1 MKPVE
6 PKSEVTT
13 GTKDI
18 PMPMVRKLR
27 RHMNG
32 LDTHRKGTTGW
43 LSLRDRVMIELMLQ
57 TGLRREEVAW
67 INVED
72 VQDRD
77 IMPVIGKG
85 RKKRHVPLRQDLHR
99 IIEAFLKAKRKRG
112 EPMDVMPC
120 SCGESVTVCMECA
133 GTGIAKAPLFMSR
146 KGNRLSLRQIN
157 LIVAGRC
164 EDAGIGHFTPHAL
177 RHTFSRWFLQMSEN
191 INQAVGNLSTILGH
205 SDIRTTYIY
214 LKDNLAD
221 IAASMDRMALN

>member
-18 PMPMVRKLR
+18 PMPKVRKLR
-27 RHMNG
+27 RHMNS
-32 LDTHRKGTTGW
+32 LDIHRAGTTGW
-43 LSLRDRVMIELMLQ
+43 LNFRDRVMIELMLQ

-67 INVED
+67 INIED

-85 RKKRHVPLRQDLHR
+85 RKKRHVPLRQDLRH
-99 IIEAFLKAKRKRG
+99 ILAAFLKAKRKRG
-112 EPMDVMPC
+112 ESLDD
-120 SCGESVTVCMECA
+120 G
-133 GTGIAKAPLFMSR
+133 APLFVSR

>member
-1 MKPVE
+1 MKPVTI
-6 PKSEVTT
+6 KSEVKT

-18 PMPMVRKLR
+18 PMPKVRKLR
-27 RHMNG
+27 RHMNA
-32 LDTHRKGTTGW
+32 LDTHRAGTTGW
-43 LSLRDRVMIELMLQ
+43 LNLRDRVMLELMFQ

-72 VQDRD
+72 VQDREV
-77 IMPVIGKG
+77 MPVVGKG
-85 RKKRHVPLRQDLHR
+85 RKLRHVPLRQDLR
-99 IIEAFLKAKRKRG
+99 RTIEAFLKAKRRRG

-120 SCGESVTVCMECA
+120 GCGDSVTVCPECA
-133 GTGIAKAPLFMSR
+133 GTGFAKAPLFLSR

-157 LIVAGRC
+157 LIFTGRC
-164 EDAGIGHFTPHAL
+164 EDAGIGHFTPHSS
-177 RHTFSRWFLQMSEN
+177 RHTFSRCFLEESEN
-191 INQAVGNLSTILGH
+191 PYKAVGNLSTLLGH